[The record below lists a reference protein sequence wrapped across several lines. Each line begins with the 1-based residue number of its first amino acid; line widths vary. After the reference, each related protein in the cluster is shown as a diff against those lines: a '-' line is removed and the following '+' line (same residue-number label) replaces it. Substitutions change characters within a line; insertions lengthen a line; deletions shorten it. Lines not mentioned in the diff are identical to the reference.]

1 MLEVEEVAWV
11 PSWCHRIHWVDV
23 LVVLVSEVVKVVMWS
38 KLAREGHE
46 VGVVRLLGPRLLQRV
61 MVLPPRV
68 VASLGQQ

>member
-1 MLEVEEVAWV
+1 MLLEVEVAWV

-23 LVVLVSEVVKVVMWS
+23 LDVLVSEVVKVVMWS
-38 KLAREGHE
+38 KLARQGHE

-61 MVLPPRV
+61 MVLPPGV